1 VFLAYL
7 QPRSKRILAIF
18 CLLAAVLS
26 GVAYLRF
33 PWRNET
39 MDFDVIGFFWLIR
52 NSAKIGAAVMF
63 WMALVAAIVL
73 WLDAWLRE

>member
-18 CLLAAVLS
+18 CLVAAILS

-33 PWRNET
+33 PWRKET
-39 MDFDVIGFFWLIR
+39 VDFDIVGFLWLIR
-52 NSAKIGAAVMF
+52 NLPKIGAAVVF
-63 WMALVAAIVL
+63 WIALIAALVL
-73 WLDAWLRE
+73 LLDAWLRE